1 MKRRT
6 ITYTEYAL
14 RVCAPS
20 ATRKMYRR
28 HCRQFTREIER
39 ALLAAI
45 LRAARQTLREYFQAG
60 KLDKCFRVVG
70 R

>member
-1 MKRRT
+1 
-6 ITYTEYAL
+6 
-14 RVCAPS
+14 
-20 ATRKMYRR
+20 MYRR